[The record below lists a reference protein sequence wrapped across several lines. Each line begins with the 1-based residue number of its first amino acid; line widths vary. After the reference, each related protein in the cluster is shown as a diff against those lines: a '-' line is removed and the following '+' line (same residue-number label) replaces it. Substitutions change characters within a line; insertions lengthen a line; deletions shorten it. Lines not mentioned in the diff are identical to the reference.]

1 VVIKVLFVA
10 LILSTAALVAV
21 GIAMYF
27 RVRRH
32 LQVAKSEGET
42 PSATEASVQNQETGP
57 VKGAFEG

>member
-21 GIAMYF
+21 GVAIYF

-32 LQVAKSEGET
+32 LQVEKPEGES
-42 PSATEASVQNQETGP
+42 PSAPNASVQDQGP
-57 VKGAFEG
+57 TQ